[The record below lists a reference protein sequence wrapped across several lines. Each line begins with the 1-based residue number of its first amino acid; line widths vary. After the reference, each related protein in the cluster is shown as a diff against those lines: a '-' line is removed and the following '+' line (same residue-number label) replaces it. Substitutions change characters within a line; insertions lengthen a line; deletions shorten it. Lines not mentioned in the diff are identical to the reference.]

1 MDSETLKEV
10 VVSSGAVATIIGIMI
25 YIGMT
30 YGGNK
35 GVLAMDGG
43 RMLAYAIAFFVVL
56 MAVIGYTRKYWL
68 DLEDE

>member
-10 VVSSGAVATIIGIMI
+10 VVSSGAVVTIIGIMV

-30 YGGNK
+30 YGGDN
-35 GVLAMDGG
+35 GVLTSEGG
-43 RMLAYAIAFFVVL
+43 QILAYAIAFFVVL

-68 DLEDE
+68 DLDEE